1 MPRFMAIIL
10 GDAAEAEAE
19 TDVDPAVWKQIM
31 DEYNEF
37 GENAAGVIGGGEA
50 LHPPSSAVGVK
61 GFCIKF
67 GVMLPFHRRSVYPD
81 MCSTG
86 TPGRKAA
93 KSSARSIPPIS
104 GITTSVNNR
113 WIGPG
118 SSRATS
124 NASRPLVLVTTV

>member
-61 GFCIKF
+61 VAGKGGALTRTDAPFAEAKEVIGGFYLLDCADIDEAV
-67 GVMLPFHRRSVYPD
+67 GWAAQI
-81 MCSTG
+81 
-86 TPGRKAA
+86 PGAWHGRVVVQPCVDFSAA
-93 KSSARSIPPIS
+93 
-104 GITTSVNNR
+104 G
-113 WIGPG
+113 
-118 SSRATS
+118 
-124 NASRPLVLVTTV
+124 